1 MKLAK
6 GFLRSLLVALPLIT
20 SAAQTEI
27 IIESAPDG
35 QHSDWFQVVE
45 GNWMESASKSKA
57 PGLTATKAMFKT
69 AGPTA
74 GAARFVPDIPIAG
87 KYEVFATYPD
97 SGNAKGVIYKVH
109 SAEGDK
115 EIVIDQRGR
124 DAAAKPPSNT
134 WFSLGTYHFSQ
145 GRDGYVEVRD
155 PQTGL
160 AANEKEPNVRVYAD
174 AVRFV
179 PVGFELPPQFAA
191 KSGQEAPKAAEGLPP
206 GLPAAP
212 TGAPMPKLASA
223 VPTASSAL
231 PSLDQAGG
239 QKSTPPSSSAGTL
252 PPLSA
257 VQSSGESASQATPA
271 AGGPALPSLNAAS
284 ASLPPASPVAS
295 SAAQQLPSLSSL
307 STAQAPSQLPGTA
320 GTPAL
325 PQLSAGTSA
334 LTPPPGTGLP
344 PSPEGQPAT
353 PGLMSLSA
361 VSDQT
366 QAPPLPPIPSPASS
380 GMPLPPLETSA
391 ATPSLPALAG
401 TPTPLGGE
409 SGAAKLPSTQL
420 LPTPV
425 PAALPPQPASMPTVS
440 SPPTLPPVPSVAAP
454 APVGGAPSGSNLPWV
469 YDEGSAHAASRN
481 TGKKVLVFFFAPG
494 NTVADKYE
502 KEFFPHPAVQATL
515 NKFVLLKVNFPQ
527 NTKAGYKLQIFGAG
541 NIAVTDAYGQKIGA
555 ITQLPATPEELASQ
569 LETLAGK

>member
-6 GFLRSLLVALPLIT
+6 SFLGSLLVTLPLIV

-27 IIESAPDG
+27 IIESASDG

-57 PGLTATKAMFKT
+57 PGQTATKAMFKT

-74 GAARFVPDIPIAG
+74 GAARFVPDIPIGG

-97 SGNAKGVIYKVH
+97 SRNAKGVIYKVH
-109 SAEGDK
+109 SADGDK

-134 WFSLGTYHFSQ
+134 WFSLGTYQFSP

-155 PQTGL
+155 PQTGQ

-191 KSGQEAPKAAEGLPP
+191 KSGQEAPKAVEGLPP

-239 QKSTPPSSSAGTL
+239 QKSAPPSSSASTL

-257 VQSSGESASQATPA
+257 AQSSGESGSQATSA
-271 AGGPALPSLNAAS
+271 AGSPALPSLNAAS
-284 ASLPPASPVAS
+284 ASLPPASPPAS
-295 SAAQQLPSLSSL
+295 STAQQLPSLSSL
-307 STAQAPSQLPGTA
+307 SMAQAPSQLPGTA

-325 PQLSAGTSA
+325 PKLSAGASA
-334 LTPPPGTGLP
+334 LTPSAGTGVP
-344 PSPEGQPAT
+344 TSPEGQPAT

-361 VSDQT
+361 VTNEPQAT
-366 QAPPLPPIPSPASS
+366 QLPPVPSPVSS
-380 GMPLPPLETSA
+380 GMPLPPLETPA
-391 ATPSLPALAG
+391 GTPSLPTLAG

-409 SGAAKLPSTQL
+409 SGAGQLPSSQL
-420 LPTPV
+420 V
-425 PAALPPQPASMPTVS
+425 PAPVTAGLPSQPAAMPMVS
-440 SPPTLPPVPSVAAP
+440 SPASVPPVPPMPKAVP
-454 APVGGAPSGSNLPWV
+454 AGSAPSSSNLPWV

-502 KEFFPHPAVQATL
+502 KDFFTHPAVQATL

-555 ITQLPATPEELASQ
+555 ITQLPSTPEELASQ